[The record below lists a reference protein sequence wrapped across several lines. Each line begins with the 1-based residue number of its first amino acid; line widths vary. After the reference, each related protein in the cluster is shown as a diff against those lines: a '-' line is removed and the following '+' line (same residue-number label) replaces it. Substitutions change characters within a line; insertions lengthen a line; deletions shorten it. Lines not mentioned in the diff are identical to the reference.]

1 MVDISPVLSDFAI
14 IKVMETDMK
23 IREIEIKSL
32 FGYFDHKIPLKED
45 DRITIIHGP
54 NGVGKTTI
62 LRLVSDLF
70 KRQFLSLLVTPFDRI
85 VIRFSPKGS
94 LTVVRTKDAKPK
106 EPDSAKL
113 ELIYRTGQERTKHV
127 VSSLAMREVLRGYPS
142 RLLESTIDNIERVGP
157 DVWYDEKAD
166 RKLSLNEVVRSYGDL
181 LPAGIGRSVISVP
194 PKIESILEHTHIV
207 YVEAQRLFTRDIEED
222 EGRLTRYGRKL
233 QVQQRMT
240 VEQYSEDMV
249 NRIKEHQRKSGELG
263 ASLDSTF
270 PQRLLELKLPETAT
284 KEHIGE
290 EYRSQSDYR
299 DRLMKAGLIVS
310 ETAMPIHPEGLEDS
324 ELKLL
329 WAYLDDVKKK
339 LQVFNWLLPRVELF
353 KGIVN
358 SRFSY
363 KQFKVDKEKG
373 FIFESDHDG
382 SIVPPGALSSGE
394 QHEIVLTYELLFKAP
409 AGSLIFIDEPELSLH
424 VTWQR
429 RFLEDIASIA
439 KLADLDFL
447 VATHS
452 PSIIN
457 DRRDLMVRLA
467 NETKV

>member
-1 MVDISPVLSDFAI
+1 
-14 IKVMETDMK
+14 MK

-32 FGYFDHKIPLKED
+32 FGYFDHRIPLKEN

-94 LTVVRTKDAKPK
+94 LTVVRTKDTKPK

-113 ELIYRTGQERTKHV
+113 ELIYRSGQERTKHT
-127 VSSLAMREVLRGYPS
+127 VSSLALRNVLRGYPS
-142 RLLESTIDNIERVGP
+142 RLLERTIDNIDRVGP
-157 DVWYDEKAD
+157 DEWYDERTG
-166 RKLSLNEVVRSYGDL
+166 RKLSLTEVVLSYGDL
-181 LPAGIGRSVISVP
+181 LPAGIGGSVIP
-194 PKIESILEHTHIV
+194 IPQRLESILEHTQIV
-207 YVEAQRLFTRDIEED
+207 FVEAQRLFTRDIEED
-222 EGRLTRYGRKL
+222 GGRLPAYGSKL

-240 VEQYSEDMV
+240 VEQYSKDMV
-249 NRIKEHQRKSGELG
+249 TRIEEYQRKSGELG

-284 KEHIGE
+284 KEHIGK
-290 EYRSQSDYR
+290 EYQNQSDFR

-310 ETAMPIHPEGLEDS
+310 ETSMPIHPEGLEDS
-324 ELKLL
+324 ERKLL
-329 WAYLDDVKKK
+329 WAYLGDVKKK
-339 LQVFNWLLPRVELF
+339 LQVFDWLLPRVELF
-353 KGIVN
+353 KNIVN
-358 SRFSY
+358 SRFLY

-394 QHEIVLTYELLFKAP
+394 QHEIVLTYELLFRAS

-467 NETKV
+467 NETKD

>member
-1 MVDISPVLSDFAI
+1 
-14 IKVMETDMK
+14 MK

-32 FGYFDHKIPLKED
+32 FGYFDHKIPLKQD

-106 EPDSAKL
+106 ESDSAKL
-113 ELIYRTGQERTKHV
+113 ELIYRSGQESTKHV
-127 VSSLAMREVLRGYPS
+127 VSSLAMRKVLRGYPS
-142 RLLESTIDNIERVGP
+142 RLLESTIDNIDRVGP
-157 DVWYDEKAD
+157 DEWYDEKTG
-166 RKLSLNEVVRSYGDL
+166 RKLSFIEVVRSYGDL
-181 LPAGIGRSVISVP
+181 LPAGIGGSAIPVP
-194 PKIESILEHTHIV
+194 PKIENILDHTHIV
-207 YVEAQRLFTRDIEED
+207 YVEAQRLFTKDNEEVD
-222 EGRLTRYGRKL
+222 GRLTRYGRKL
-233 QVQQRMT
+233 LVQQRMT

-249 NRIKEHQRKSGELG
+249 TRIKEHQRKSGELG

-270 PQRLLELKLPETAT
+270 PRRLLELKLPETAT
-284 KEHIGE
+284 KEHIGK

-324 ELKLL
+324 ERKLL
-329 WAYLDDVKKK
+329 WAYLDDVKTK

-353 KGIVN
+353 KSIVN

-394 QHEIVLTYELLFKAP
+394 QHEIVLTYELLFRAS

-439 KLADLDFL
+439 ELAELDFL

-467 NETKV
+467 NETKD